1 LVSKTGA
8 LEFAKQF
15 WVKQVQVNLS
25 PVSARAVL
33 AANNLIGYHTLAL
46 KSNMS
51 QSVLYRFAGAGY
63 RTMSRSDSNKL
74 SRRFK
79 RIRAMASKPSA
90 GQGDPM
96 KQPIEWFYGRGLP
109 LSLNSKGFILHQ
121 IREELK
127 PQQLVLPPDDLM
139 VEGERVNME
148 YTLYRNWMEGQY
160 LKDLHW
166 YHKDL
171 FLEYDP
177 SLETL
182 FDPLVVCSSYKRK
195 L

>member
-1 LVSKTGA
+1 
-8 LEFAKQF
+8 
-15 WVKQVQVNLS
+15 
-25 PVSARAVL
+25 
-33 AANNLIGYHTLAL
+33 
-46 KSNMS
+46 
-51 QSVLYRFAGAGY
+51 
-63 RTMSRSDSNKL
+63 
-74 SRRFK
+74 
-79 RIRAMASKPSA
+79 
-90 GQGDPM
+90 M

-109 LSLNSKGFILHQ
+109 LSPYSSGFILHQ
-121 IREELK
+121 IREEFK

-166 YHKDL
+166 YHKYL

-195 L
+195 PGATLNSQVQSFLLVLEDVRLDGRKRSRVESWNY

>member
-1 LVSKTGA
+1 
-8 LEFAKQF
+8 
-15 WVKQVQVNLS
+15 
-25 PVSARAVL
+25 
-33 AANNLIGYHTLAL
+33 
-46 KSNMS
+46 MS

-109 LSLNSKGFILHQ
+109 LSLNSSGFILHQ
-121 IREELK
+121 IREEWK

-177 SLETL
+177 SLDTL
-182 FDPLVVCSSYKRK
+182 FYPLVVCSSYKRK
-195 L
+195 LEKDWTVKFILLVCSDVRLDGRKRSRVESWNY

>member
-1 LVSKTGA
+1 MVSKTGA

-33 AANNLIGYHTLAL
+33 AAIIGYHTLAL
-46 KSNMS
+46 KYNMS

-63 RTMSRSDSNKL
+63 RTMSRSDSNQL

-90 GQGDPM
+90 GKGDPM

-109 LSLNSKGFILHQ
+109 LSPYSKGFILHQ
-121 IREELK
+121 IREEFK
-127 PQQLVLPPDDLM
+127 PQQL
-139 VEGERVNME
+139 
-148 YTLYRNWMEGQY
+148 
-160 LKDLHW
+160 
-166 YHKDL
+166 
-171 FLEYDP
+171 
-177 SLETL
+177 
-182 FDPLVVCSSYKRK
+182 SS
-195 L
+195 